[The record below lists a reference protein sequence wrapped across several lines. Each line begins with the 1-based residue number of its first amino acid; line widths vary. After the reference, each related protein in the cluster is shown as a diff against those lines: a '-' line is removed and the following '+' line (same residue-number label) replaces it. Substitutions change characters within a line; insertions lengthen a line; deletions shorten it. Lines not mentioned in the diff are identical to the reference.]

1 MADKFFNEFPLVNT
15 LSDNALFLIDQNNE
29 TRTVQLNTIKQYA
42 SNEIGSSEVI
52 FGGFLQA
59 GVDKT
64 FTVPSGITKL
74 KITACGSS
82 GSGGTSSATSNI
94 LYPKGIMVNIDIFNT
109 SLRIPYIL
117 PLREYI
123 SYKPTS
129 NEKLYGI
136 TGSGRGEI
144 ALSKNLI
151 FGAGGGAGGWC
162 QKTLN
167 VIPNQKF
174 KYTCGTDIS
183 TISLDSWN
191 MTANNGSDA
200 TNSSGGRPNGKGGKG
215 GTISGTYDLGYVG
228 ENGNNAG
235 YGGFVHPGTNG
246 ARVRDLNGN
255 LSDTFLFSGY
265 IYVQCSF

>member
-29 TRTVQLNTIKQYA
+29 TRTVQLSTIKQYA
-42 SNEIGSSEVI
+42 NTQISSSEVL
-52 FGGFLQA
+52 FGGFLPA

-82 GSGGTSSATSNI
+82 GSGGTVIATTSVV
-94 LYPKGIMVNIDIFNT
+94 PAGKMTNIDIFNT
-109 SLRIPYIL
+109 SLRVPYIIPQNTTGAYTL
-117 PLREYI
+117 
-123 SYKPTS
+123 KPD
-129 NEKLYGI
+129 EKYYGI
-136 TGSGRGEI
+136 TGSGRGTI
-144 ALSKNLI
+144 GWTRGSI
-151 FGAGGGAGGWC
+151 SFGAGGGAGGWC

-174 KYTCGTDIS
+174 KYTCGTNIS

-200 TNSSGGRPNGKGGKG
+200 INSSAGANGKGGKG
-215 GTISGTYDLGYVG
+215 GTVSGTYDLGYPG
-228 ENGNNAG
+228 ENGVDAG
-235 YGGFVHPGTNG
+235 YKSHNG

>member
-29 TRTVQLNTIKQYA
+29 TRTVQLSTIKQYA
-42 SNEIGSSEVI
+42 NTQISSSEVL
-52 FGGFLQA
+52 FGGFLPA

-82 GSGGTSSATSNI
+82 GSGGSVGAVH
-94 LYPKGIMVNIDIFNT
+94 GIVPAGTMTNIDIFNT
-109 SLRIPYIL
+109 SLRVPYIL
-117 PLREYI
+117 PNIIYNYI
-123 SYKPTS
+123 SKPH
-129 NEKLYGI
+129 EKYYGI
-136 TGSGRGEI
+136 NGSGRGQI
-144 ALSKNLI
+144 GWTRGI
-151 FGAGGGAGGWC
+151 IMFGAGGGAGGWC

-191 MTANNGSDA
+191 MTANNGSNA
-200 TNSSGGRPNGKGGKG
+200 TNSTGGFANGKGGKG
-215 GTISGTYDLGYVG
+215 GTVSGTYDTGYQG
-228 ENGNNAG
+228 ENGMDASLKT
-235 YGGFVHPGTNG
+235 PSNG

>member
-29 TRTVQLNTIKQYA
+29 TRTVQLSTIKQYA

-52 FGGFLQA
+52 FGGFLPA

-82 GSGGTSSATSNI
+82 GSGGSAGA
-94 LYPKGIMVNIDIFNT
+94 LHGIIPAGTMTNIDIFNT
-109 SLRIPYIL
+109 SLRVPYIIPQNTSGL
-117 PLREYI
+117 FTL
-123 SYKPTS
+123 KS
-129 NEKLYGI
+129 NEKYYGI
-136 TGSGRGEI
+136 NGSGRGQI
-144 ALSKNLI
+144 GWSKTLVF

-174 KYTCGTDIS
+174 KYTCGTNIS

-200 TNSSGGRPNGKGGKG
+200 TNSSGGLANGKGGKG
-215 GTISGTYDLGYVG
+215 GTVSGTYDLGYVG
-228 ENGNNAG
+228 ENGVD
-235 YGGFVHPGTNG
+235 GGLKSPGNG